1 MPNLASV
8 RDRTWSLFLQPSP
21 PQRAAFR
28 EAIPSLAAE
37 AVEGEE
43 PIESFSVFDKRHLA
57 RAMEVVA
64 EMMRRANAASEEQG
78 LQAVLDYYEEMRGQ
92 ENPDLV
98 DYALMVF
105 ITHHPRGRALTHSIP
120 PITLRNPELVAP
132 STAAPERALGGPGL
146 MGLEAEPELGVEAV
160 SSDVVG
166 GAIPTDNL
174 EWYREDPFANEHHT
188 HWHVVYPTVGVP
200 DPNDPD
206 GVRFKDRQGEVF
218 FYMHQQMLARY
229 DAERVAQELD
239 RVKPL
244 ADYRVEVIGYDPGPY
259 LRRQGFPPRPAGRRM
274 VSIPGRPGVPEYRVS
289 DHETRR
295 ERLKK
300 AVADLEFAEAD
311 PVIPMDK
318 VILLGSTVEN
328 NDDGIGAVA
337 GRNVEAFYGNLH
349 NIGHVMLALA
359 STGGSGVMRTPQVA
373 IRDPVFWE
381 WHKHIDN
388 FYAAWQENK
397 GAQPFNDRPMV
408 RLRKQLDP
416 AADRASSPD
425 IILAFEDQLPAAA
438 AGGGLRSWA
447 RESFG
452 GDHWD
457 EDFGET
463 ATTTATLETAML
475 QRQLTLADRVTTV
488 PLEHLTH
495 RPFVYVFRIENQ
507 VDRRVQVTV
516 RVFLVPGSQAT
527 DRRAWIEM
535 DKFVHSLEP
544 LEKSVV
550 ARRGS
555 QSSVIR
561 KPAVM
566 SPELLKEDAILMTQQ
581 DFDAMLAEGLPA
593 SIANRLQPFVGQ
605 PVAINFLAN
614 ALGPDWNRAV
624 PFIQRH
630 FTFVPSEQPQRP
642 GENDSPEDIE
652 RVEASNYC
660 TCGWPYNLLLPRGT
674 EEGMPFRL
682 AVICSDWEI
691 DQVGGEE
698 SCGSLSFCGARDSY
712 PDKRDMGYPFDR
724 PFEVPIADTVM
735 ANGNMAFR
743 DITIRRMP
751 DVVDD
756 GNG

>member
-21 PQRAAFR
+21 PQRVKFE
-28 EAIPSLAAE
+28 EALPNLAAE

-43 PIESFSVFDKRHLA
+43 PIENFSVFDKRHLA

-64 EMMRRANAASEEQG
+64 EMMRRANAVPEEQG
-78 LQAVLDYYEEMRGQ
+78 LQAVLDYYEEMRGR
-92 ENPDLV
+92 ENPELV

-132 STAAPERALGGPGL
+132 STAVPQMAFAGPEL
-146 MGLEAEPELGVEAV
+146 MGVMAEVGAEAV
-160 SSDVVG
+160 SSDIVG

-200 DPNDPD
+200 DPNNPSSMK
-206 GVRFKDRQGEVF
+206 FKDRQGEVF

-229 DAERVAQELD
+229 DAERVAQELE

-244 ADYRVEVIGYDPGPY
+244 VDYRAEVIGYDPGPY
-259 LRRQGFPPRPAGRRM
+259 LRSQGFPTRPAGRRM
-274 VSIPGRPGVPEYRVS
+274 VSIPARPGVPEYRVS
-289 DHETRR
+289 DHENRR
-295 ERLKK
+295 ARLKK
-300 AVADLEFAEAD
+300 AVTDLEFAQAN

-318 VILLGSTVEN
+318 VILLGSTIEN

-337 GRNVEAFYGNLH
+337 GPAVEAFYGNLH

-381 WHKHIDN
+381 WHKHIDD
-388 FYAAWQENK
+388 FYAAWQTGK
-397 GAQPFNDRPMV
+397 GKQEFVDRPMV

-416 AADRASSPD
+416 AAGRASSPD
-425 IILAFEDQLPAAA
+425 IILTFEDQLPAAA
-438 AGGGLRSWA
+438 ASGGLQAWA

-452 GDHWD
+452 GDHW
-457 EDFGET
+457 EDDFSET
-463 ATTTATLETAML
+463 ATTTATLETSML
-475 QRQLTLADRVTTV
+475 RRQLILADRVTTV

-507 VDRRVQVTV
+507 VDREVQVTV
-516 RVFLVPGSQAT
+516 RVFLVPGSQVT
-527 DRRAWIEM
+527 DRRSWIEM
-535 DKFVHSLEP
+535 DKFVHRLGA
-544 LEKSVV
+544 LEKGTV

-555 QSSVIR
+555 QSSVVR

-566 SPELLKEDAILMTQQ
+566 SPELLKEDALLMTQQ

-593 SIANRLQPFVGQ
+593 SIANRLRPFVGQ
-605 PVAINFLAN
+605 PVSIAFLSN
-614 ALGPDWNRAV
+614 TLGQPDWNLAV
-624 PFIQRH
+624 PFIQSH

-660 TCGWPYNLLLPRGT
+660 TCGWPYNLLVPRGT
-674 EEGMPFRL
+674 ADGMPFRL

-724 PFEVPIADTVM
+724 PFEVPIADTIM
-735 ANGNMAFR
+735 ANPNMAFR

-756 GNG
+756 VNG

>member
-21 PQRAAFR
+21 PQRAAFA
-28 EAIPSLAAE
+28 EALPSLAAE

-43 PIESFSVFDKRHLA
+43 PIQDFSVFDKRHLA
-57 RAMEVVA
+57 RAMEIVA
-64 EMMRRANAASEEQG
+64 EMMRRANSAPEEQG
-78 LQAVLDYYEEMRGQ
+78 LQAVLDYYEEMRGW

-132 STAAPERALGGPGL
+132 STAVPRMAFAEAEA
-146 MGLEAEPELGVEAV
+146 MGLEAME
-160 SSDVVG
+160 SDIVG

-229 DAERVAQELD
+229 DAERVALELD

-259 LRRQGFPPRPAGRRM
+259 LRNQGFPSRPAGRRM
-274 VSIPGRPGVPEYRVS
+274 VSIPARQGIPEYRVS

-295 ERLKK
+295 DRLKK
-300 AVADLEFAEAD
+300 AVTDLEFAEAN

-318 VILLGSTVEN
+318 VVLLGSTVEN
-328 NDDGIGAVA
+328 NGDGIGAVA

-381 WHKHIDN
+381 WHKHVDD

-397 GAQPFNDRPMV
+397 GAQSFTDRPMV
-408 RLRKQLDP
+408 RLRKQFDP
-416 AADRASSPD
+416 ENGRASSPD
-425 IILAFEDQLPAAA
+425 ILLAFEDQLPAAA
-438 AGGGLRSWA
+438 AGDGLQAWA
-447 RESFG
+447 RETFG
-452 GDHWD
+452 GGHWD
-457 EDFGET
+457 EEPGGTD
-463 ATTTATLETAML
+463 TLETSML

-507 VDRRVQVTV
+507 VDRPVQVTV
-516 RVFLVPGSQAT
+516 RVFLVPKSQAT

-535 DKFVHSLEP
+535 DKFVHRLDA

-566 SPELLKEDAILMTQQ
+566 APELLKEDALLMTQQ

-593 SIANRLQPFVGQ
+593 SIADRLRPFVGQ
-605 PVAINFLAN
+605 PVAIDFLVN
-614 ALGPDWNRAV
+614 VLGPDVNRAA
-624 PFIQRH
+624 PFINRH
-630 FTFVPSEQPQRP
+630 STFVPSEQPRRP

-652 RVEASNYC
+652 RLETANYC

-674 EEGMPFRL
+674 PDGMPFRL

-698 SCGSLSFCGARDSY
+698 SCGSLSFCGARDGY

-724 PFEVPIADTVM
+724 PFEVPIADTIM
-735 ANGNMAFR
+735 ANANMAFR
-743 DITIRRMP
+743 DITIRRMT
-751 DVVDD
+751 DVVEDVED
-756 GNG
+756 NR